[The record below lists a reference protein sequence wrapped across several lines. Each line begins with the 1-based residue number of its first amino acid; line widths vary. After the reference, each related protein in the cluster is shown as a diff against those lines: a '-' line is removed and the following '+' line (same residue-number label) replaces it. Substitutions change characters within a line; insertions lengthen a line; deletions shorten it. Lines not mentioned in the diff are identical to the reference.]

1 MSTGKTGRVC
11 VSVDAATFV
20 FMMEVGP
27 RDRRH
32 LSDHSAR
39 IGRPPHLTWT
49 EASLSGL
56 KAGHRCADLL
66 SVTDDGG

>member
-1 MSTGKTGRVC
+1 

-27 RDRRH
+27 ATDPIFP
-32 LSDHSAR
+32 STVPR
-39 IGRPPHLTWT
+39 IGRPPHLT
-49 EASLSGL
+49 ERPHQPRRL
-56 KAGHRCADLL
+56 KARHRCADLM